1 MSAINPQHQVSLAP
15 GVRWQIDRATGDAVL
30 LFPEGILLLN
40 ETAREVVARCDGKK
54 TTAEIVRE
62 LATEYEVTAAEL
74 ENDVVECLEDLQG
87 KKLVVFTS

>member
-1 MSAINPQHQVSLAP
+1 MTAFNIQHHVSLAP

-54 TTAEIVRE
+54 TAAEIVSQ
-62 LATEYEVTAAEL
+62 LAAEYEAPAEEL
-74 ENDVVECLEDLQG
+74 EKDVVECLVNLRD
-87 KKLVVFTS
+87 KRLVVLTP

>member
-1 MSAINPQHQVSLAP
+1 MTPVNLQHRVGLAP

-54 TTAEIVRE
+54 NTAEIVSE
-62 LATEYEVTAAEL
+62 LAAEYDVTAAEVK
-74 ENDVVECLEDLQG
+74 NDVLECLLHLQD
-87 KKLVVFTS
+87 KRLVVFTP